1 MELSPVRIVKNPD
14 GSLQQAAMM
23 RQALQKERREEKQQE
38 RQNQL
43 STERATAH
51 ERMGKEWQ
59 DPMAATSNLFSS
71 TLNSIVTVFVYAS
84 TFSCRFSANMS

>member
-43 STERATAH
+43 TSERANAH

-59 DPMAATSNLFSS
+59 DPMAATSKHIPPTFALIVRALLLSPKLPSSLGYRNL
-71 TLNSIVTVFVYAS
+71 
-84 TFSCRFSANMS
+84 

>member
-43 STERATAH
+43 TSERANAH

-59 DPMAATSNLFSS
+59 DPMAATSKHISS
-71 TLNSIVTVFVYAS
+71 TCALS
-84 TFSCRFSANMS
+84 

>member
-1 MELSPVRIVKNPD
+1 MLYLCFTRFQGHGRHAMELSPVRIVKNPD

-38 RQNQL
+38 RQTQL
-43 STERATAH
+43 TIERADAH

-59 DPMAATSNLFSS
+59 DPMAASRKLKQS
-71 TLNSIVTVFVYAS
+71 
-84 TFSCRFSANMS
+84 